1 MTPTIRLNLMHKQII
16 LMFSGYVLQKAGELL
31 EGWNKESHEH
41 IQHTADVLENRSKLL
56 RREFDNV
63 NFADEDQDDLKRFL
77 KMLKQDFKNM
87 IFNIQNDKLPKELFN
102 IAKIYLQD
110 MENMIEVLG
119 LIVSKN

>member
-1 MTPTIRLNLMHKQII
+1 MTPTIRLNLMHSQII

-31 EGWNKESHEH
+31 EGWSKESHELA
-41 IQHTADVLENRSKLL
+41 QHTADVLENRSKLL

-87 IFNIQNDKLPKELFN
+87 IFNI
-102 IAKIYLQD
+102 
-110 MENMIEVLG
+110 
-119 LIVSKN
+119 